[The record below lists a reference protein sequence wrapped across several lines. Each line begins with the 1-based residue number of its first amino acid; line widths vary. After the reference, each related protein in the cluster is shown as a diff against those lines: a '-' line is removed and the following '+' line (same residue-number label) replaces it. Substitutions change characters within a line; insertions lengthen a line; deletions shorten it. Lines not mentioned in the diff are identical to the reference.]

1 MLIGINKKINCVEL
15 NLDIFHINVPLIDI
29 VGTRIEIGR
38 NILFIFIIYI
48 PVSLTASYYTR
59 FFECFETL
67 DYLDSH
73 KVFFIGDFNIPE
85 YTNSAENNNNTPR
98 TIALQAFL
106 NFFELVQYNNIDNA
120 NNRFLDLVISNHDC
134 HVSKSEDILLKEDAH
149 HPALNISFSIVNHTP
164 DNTTNK
170 VTETYNFRKANY
182 FLLYES
188 ILNCDWSFLN
198 NLDDA
203 NIACDMFYKALKEI
217 FDFSIPK
224 YIPRTNNKKY
234 PPWFNGLIIKNIKTK
249 FSLWKKYKR
258 TGSLAIY
265 NQFKDIRNRVNK
277 DIDYAYK
284 NYIRNIELNL
294 KNDPKSF
301 WSYVNSKKSNPNIPN
316 NLVLDGNN
324 LHGMQDVVNGFANF
338 FGSAF
343 TNPTDD
349 MGDNNNLPTHNQYL
363 HFTQFSQVDVLAA
376 LLKLKPKFVKG
387 PDDVP
392 AFIIRD
398 CAYALTEP
406 LTILFNIVLRSS
418 TIPDVWKRS
427 RVCPVFKKGDKGNI
441 ENYRAITIICN
452 FAKVLEIALYNVI
465 HMYIQGQIT
474 IHQHGFMR
482 GRSTVTN
489 LFCVTQFIAQHI
501 DLNSQVDVIY
511 TDFSRAFDRLDH
523 AILLRKLE
531 ESGLSLPLLS
541 LFKSYLTDRKQY
553 VECRGFE
560 SNEITVTSGV
570 PQGSILG
577 PLLFIIF
584 VNDIV
589 SDLEVSY
596 LLYADDVKIF
606 CVINNI
612 LDCIKLQNNLNKIND
627 WCHLNNLPLNAAKC
641 NVMTFTKKIYPIW
654 YNYELDNVVLNR
666 PELIK
671 DLGVLF
677 DSKLSFNFHV
687 NEIIKTSYKNLGF
700 ITRNSREFTDIGGLM
715 LLFNA
720 LVKSKLEYASIVWQ
734 PGYNIY
740 TDSLENIQRRF
751 LKFLSYKLDGVYPPI
766 GIPHRQLLDR
776 FSVPSLCE
784 RRTVHSL
791 IFLSK
796 LIMNKVDCPQIIEQ
810 LAFNIPRIEGRFS
823 KTFYLA
829 VPRTN
834 TLKFS
839 PLYTMCEN
847 CNNLQDSIDIFNCS
861 YNSLKNKLY
870 NNS

>member
-1 MLIGINKKINCVEL
+1 M
-15 NLDIFHINVPLIDI
+15 
-29 VGTRIEIGR
+29 
-38 NILFIFIIYI
+38 
-48 PVSLTASYYTR
+48 
-59 FFECFETL
+59 
-67 DYLDSH
+67 
-73 KVFFIGDFNIPE
+73 
-85 YTNSAENNNNTPR
+85 
-98 TIALQAFL
+98 
-106 NFFELVQYNNIDNA
+106 
-120 NNRFLDLVISNHDC
+120 
-134 HVSKSEDILLKEDAH
+134 
-149 HPALNISFSIVNHTP
+149 
-164 DNTTNK
+164 
-170 VTETYNFRKANY
+170 
-182 FLLYES
+182 
-188 ILNCDWSFLN
+188 
-198 NLDDA
+198 
-203 NIACDMFYKALKEI
+203 
-217 FDFSIPK
+217 
-224 YIPRTNNKKY
+224 
-234 PPWFNGLIIKNIKTK
+234 
-249 FSLWKKYKR
+249 
-258 TGSLAIY
+258 
-265 NQFKDIRNRVNK
+265 
-277 DIDYAYK
+277 
-284 NYIRNIELNL
+284 
-294 KNDPKSF
+294 
-301 WSYVNSKKSNPNIPN
+301 
-316 NLVLDGNN
+316 
-324 LHGMQDVVNGFANF
+324 
-338 FGSAF
+338 
-343 TNPTDD
+343 
-349 MGDNNNLPTHNQYL
+349 
-363 HFTQFSQVDVLAA
+363 
-376 LLKLKPKFVKG
+376 
-387 PDDVP
+387 
-392 AFIIRD
+392 
-398 CAYALTEP
+398 
-406 LTILFNIVLRSS
+406 
-418 TIPDVWKRS
+418 
-427 RVCPVFKKGDKGNI
+427 
-441 ENYRAITIICN
+441 
-452 FAKVLEIALYNVI
+452 
-465 HMYIQGQIT
+465 
-474 IHQHGFMR
+474 
-482 GRSTVTN
+482 
-489 LFCVTQFIAQHI
+489 
-501 DLNSQVDVIY
+501 
-511 TDFSRAFDRLDH
+511 
-523 AILLRKLE
+523 
-531 ESGLSLPLLS
+531 
-541 LFKSYLTDRKQY
+541 
-553 VECRGFE
+553 
-560 SNEITVTSGV
+560 
-570 PQGSILG
+570 
-577 PLLFIIF
+577 
-584 VNDIV
+584 NDIV

-627 WCHLNNLPLNAAKC
+627 WCQLNNLPLNAAKC
-641 NVMTFTKKIYPIW
+641 NVMTFTKKIYPMW